1 MYLKNSSIFNMTADL
16 PILALDKKQLFQL
29 FVKRRWK
36 EGGLKKKIKD
46 FYSNISSQGGDRK

>member
-1 MYLKNSSIFNMTADL
+1 MTADL